1 MYTCFHLTF
10 YQKDKWTNDVIGY
23 YFFFSNVNINSQLQT
38 ITRWKMHAVA
48 KFPVFFK
55 MFYLSQLMENIQL
68 HLLYQTSE
76 ANEIG

>member
-1 MYTCFHLTF
+1 
-10 YQKDKWTNDVIGY
+10 
-23 YFFFSNVNINSQLQT
+23 
-38 ITRWKMHAVA
+38 MHAVA

-68 HLLYQTSE
+68 HSLYQTSE